1 MATEVKLK
9 LALEG
14 ARVVSQEID
23 GVTHSVGNMRSAS
36 ISANTSLAELGS
48 QAIALTKTM
57 AGLSAIQ
64 KGVTAAGDYAGLAS
78 RMKLLTGS
86 AEAAAIAMQSVQDI
100 AMRQGASLAAVGDSY
115 AKIGQAMLT
124 MGGTSA
130 DTARMVETVAAALRL
145 GNASTQEAASAMRQF
160 GQAMAKGKL
169 NGDEF
174 VSLMENAPY
183 LMDAVA
189 ASLGKTKGDL
199 FAMAEAGKLTSQVFG
214 DAVLGS
220 FDSVTGK
227 AATLAPTIGQA
238 MERITTSFTVAA
250 AASSNV
256 GMVSSAA
263 FAAMGFAADHAAQI
277 LGMLTTGAI
286 VGLTNQV
293 MRATS
298 AVAAKVT
305 ATLADRAAMVAS
317 LQATVASTEAR
328 AIYTGIVLREAQ
340 ATLASTAGMAA
351 SVRAQTAVVAATAA
365 HTAATVAQ
373 TEAQLALNTATS
385 LGARA
390 LGLMGGPIGAIT
402 AVLGLGLTAWS
413 LWGSSAKDAEDKASA
428 AVERSTASIIA
439 DLDNQIQRLE
449 RRNAL
454 ANAKIGG
461 NGFDTASP
469 AADRMGALQIEIDNL
484 RGATTEADLVK
495 RNRLLAEQGQLQ
507 LKLNEL
513 EQKAAPERAAKAL
526 QDHTA
531 AMAKYAPQVDKVTA
545 AIEAERKALGAAFT
559 PEDEAKIK
567 AYFAAHKTGAA
578 SVSEAQKQVNAGE
591 KAYGDIMAKDTGYA
605 ENFTETVLA
614 LVAARDKNNWAS
626 EKYNEVIAAYLA
638 MQPGAVAAAKEQ
650 AAADAEVAKWQ
661 AEAAKS
667 YDEAVASATKNT
679 TSVQEQL
686 EKQLDHNAA
695 IGLGVT
701 AIANLEAAKLSD
713 QATSKERLAALA
725 DEIDWS
731 GRLGAQYRQEA
742 IALRELSAAKIAG
755 AQKQAGYDAAQ
766 DMAKEQKKAAKE
778 SGRYWEDALMRAFES
793 GKGFFESLWDTIKNT
808 LKTQI
813 LKVAVSVGMA
823 GLSGIASAVTG
834 GATNSLFGSALGS
847 AATSGMA
854 GSVGSLLMSPGMGSL
869 DIMGLT
875 GGNLWLAAGAGLL
888 AIVSSMAK
896 GETRAGGQYG
906 YSFDG
911 ASVTNARRGTSVT
924 ATEIGATYLEGPSG
938 GEIAGETTRQ
948 IINGTVGGVNALFTS
963 MGSSTRVSG
972 FQAGLESSD
981 RNRGGVFAGGTLSTG
996 ATFGESGE
1004 GDNYAGTLYDSRYGF
1019 NMDSQQAMA
1028 AFGTDMKMAT
1038 IEALQAATD
1047 IPNTIADMLDG
1058 VDTKTL
1064 SDAAATA
1071 LLTDIEAVTGG
1082 VNTVSAAFKTMPF
1095 ESLKTM
1101 SFDATAGLLAAAAG
1115 ARQVGESMDSYLGR
1129 GLQALQTSLSGF
1141 YDNFYNDG
1149 EKTSNLANNLT
1160 SSFKDLGITM
1170 PENTASLKGWYR
1182 TQVEAAMAADQSV
1195 PANQQYLSSLLS
1207 LQGGVAQLGDSAE
1220 TATAGIR
1227 NLIDGIHKSAT
1238 DSIFNMKY
1246 GMQDDAGKYRMLNE
1260 QLTTTDDKMR
1270 GSTDIYQIAEL
1281 AQRQIDT
1288 LDQAWALLSPE
1299 QQAAQ
1304 FATYQDKYNSID
1316 EYVTAMGADAKGVQ
1330 LEGAHIIA
1338 DSVTAGIWEII
1349 RVLDPTVVGP
1359 TSAVDTTVVGP
1370 TAAATPA
1377 TSSAVAEYER
1387 LSALDT
1393 ATASFTEFLQ
1403 TMNDFSQL
1411 PVEEA
1416 AAMLAEQ
1423 DRLAG
1428 SSAQPDV
1435 EKRALIESF
1444 ATVNTSNADKL
1455 SESFERSMRKL
1466 SEDLSVMIDRANQAQ
1481 AELAAKMAQIAR
1493 EPVQVHADI
1502 AVTAPAGSE
1511 VSISQ

>member
-227 AATLAPTIGQA
+227 VATLAPTIGQA

-390 LGLMGGPIGAIT
+390 LGLLGGPIGAIT

-766 DMAKEQKKAAKE
+766 DMAKEQKKAAEE
-778 SGRYWEDALMRAFES
+778 SSKYWEDALMRAFES
-793 GKGFFESLWDTIKNT
+793 GKSGWQSLWSTIKNT
-808 LKTQI
+808 LQTQV
-813 LKVAVSVGMA
+813 LKIFLAPVVGGVSGMA
-823 GLSGIASAVTG
+823 NAATGSGGASPFAAYGNPFTNFSGSMGNSIADFGTSMVDKGFTSLGTGIENLGLSLNANAPMVNAFGDALGYATALMAASEGKWGQAAGAAIGTYFGGPIGSAIGSAIGGMVDELFGGGGGPKTESGYGYSIGGPGNVDRLVG
-834 GATNSLFGSALGS
+834 GATGS
-847 AATSGMA
+847 AAVYAKGIEDGWAALASKFGLA
-854 GSVGSLLMSPGMGSL
+854 SSLSVGAFTSTDPEG
-869 DIMGLT
+869 DALT
-875 GGNLWLAAGAGLL
+875 QVQVAAGLDGQS
-888 AIVSSMAK
+888 VYS
-896 GETRAGGQYG
+896 RA
-906 YSFDG
+906 
-911 ASVTNARRGTSVT
+911 
-924 ATEIGATYLEGPSG
+924 
-938 GEIAGETTRQ
+938 
-948 IINGTVGGVNALFTS
+948 
-963 MGSSTRVSG
+963 
-972 FQAGLESSD
+972 D
-981 RNRGGVFAGGTLSTG
+981 RLGGTANIGNVGRTP
-996 ATFGESGE
+996 EE
-1004 GDNYAGTLYDSRYGF
+1004 
-1019 NMDSQQAMA
+1019 
-1028 AFGTDMKMAT
+1028 
-1038 IEALQAATD
+1038 
-1047 IPNTIADMLDG
+1047 
-1058 VDTKTL
+1058 
-1064 SDAAATA
+1064 
-1071 LLTDIEAVTGG
+1071 
-1082 VNTVSAAFKTMPF
+1082 
-1095 ESLKTM
+1095 
-1101 SFDATAGLLAAAAG
+1101 LAAAL
-1115 ARQVGESMDSYLGR
+1115 QEESVRVLFS
-1129 GLQALQTSLSGF
+1129 ALKASNL
-1141 YDNFYNDG
+1141 DG
-1149 EKTSNLANNLT
+1149 EY
-1160 SSFKDLGITM
+1160 
-1170 PENTASLKGWYR
+1170 TAYFASI
-1182 TQVEAAMAADQSV
+1182 
-1195 PANQQYLSSLLS
+1195 
-1207 LQGGVAQLGDSAE
+1207 GDS
-1220 TATAGIR
+1220 
-1227 NLIDGIHKSAT
+1227 
-1238 DSIFNMKY
+1238 
-1246 GMQDDAGKYRMLNE
+1246 
-1260 QLTTTDDKMR
+1260 
-1270 GSTDIYQIAEL
+1270 
-1281 AQRQIDT
+1281 
-1288 LDQAWALLSPE
+1288 
-1299 QQAAQ
+1299 
-1304 FATYQDKYNSID
+1304 
-1316 EYVTAMGADAKGVQ
+1316 
-1330 LEGAHIIA
+1330 
-1338 DSVTAGIWEII
+1338 
-1349 RVLDPTVVGP
+1349 
-1359 TSAVDTTVVGP
+1359 
-1370 TAAATPA
+1370 
-1377 TSSAVAEYER
+1377 VAEMTA
-1387 LSALDT
+1387 ALDT
-1393 ATASFTEFLQ
+1393 VVLIKDFRTAMDSMPFAYLRDMSF
-1403 TMNDFSQL
+1403 
-1411 PVEEA
+1411 
-1416 AAMLAEQ
+1416 
-1423 DRLAG
+1423 RHRC
-1428 SSAQPDV
+1428 
-1435 EKRALIESF
+1435 RA
-1444 ATVNTSNADKL
+1444 
-1455 SESFERSMRKL
+1455 
-1466 SEDLSVMIDRANQAQ
+1466 
-1481 AELAAKMAQIAR
+1481 
-1493 EPVQVHADI
+1493 
-1502 AVTAPAGSE
+1502 
-1511 VSISQ
+1511 